1 MPSEFTLTF
10 QRVNLHIVRPSLIP
24 LNEGAYNRALHVDR
38 RRELAQEC
46 ANSSWT
52 GGKADGLLAGHLEI
66 RSPEST

>member
-24 LNEGAYNRALHVDR
+24 LNEGAYNRALHIDR

-46 ANSSWT
+46 ADLIL
-52 GGKADGLLAGHLEI
+52 DGAK
-66 RSPEST
+66 PT

>member
-52 GGKADGLLAGHLEI
+52 GQADVVLAGHLEI